1 MFDFATEWQMA
12 RQWLASQL
20 ADGGGGHD
28 FDHSL
33 RVVAN
38 ARRLLEH
45 YPQADSAAVL
55 LAALL
60 HDVGRP
66 AEDRSR
72 GQVCHAE
79 VGAELVNSYL
89 SGRPD
94 VPSELREQVVAAIRR
109 HRFRGS
115 ARPRDLTEQLLYDAD
130 KLDALG
136 AVGLGRAFLF
146 AGKCGARLHN
156 TAAEAQSGA
165 PYGREDTAYREY
177 LVKLRDLPEA
187 MQTEFG
193 RELAQRRRDY
203 MTAFFRQLQAEIDGN
218 TASDDTDDGKNDG
231 C

>member
-1 MFDFATEWQMA
+1 MFDFATEWKMA
-12 RQWLASQL
+12 RQWLAAQL
-20 ADGGGGHD
+20 ADSGGGHD

-33 RVVAN
+33 RVVSN
-38 ARRLLEH
+38 AQKLLAH
-45 YPQADSAAVL
+45 YPQADRPTVL

-72 GQVCHAE
+72 GALCHAE
-79 VGAELVNSYL
+79 VGAELADSYL
-89 SGRPD
+89 RSRPEI
-94 VPSELREQVVAAIRR
+94 PSELREKVVAAIRC
-109 HRFRGS
+109 HRFRGN
-115 ARPRDLTEQLLYDAD
+115 ARPRELAERLLYDAD

-146 AGKCGARLHN
+146 AGKCKARLHN
-156 TAAEAQSGA
+156 TEDEALTGA

-177 LVKLRDLPEA
+177 LVKLRGLPDA

-193 RELAQRRRDY
+193 RELAIRRRDY
-203 MTAFFRQLQAEIDGN
+203 MTAFFRQLQAEIDGA
-218 TASDDTDDGKNDG
+218 TADDDPDDGENDG